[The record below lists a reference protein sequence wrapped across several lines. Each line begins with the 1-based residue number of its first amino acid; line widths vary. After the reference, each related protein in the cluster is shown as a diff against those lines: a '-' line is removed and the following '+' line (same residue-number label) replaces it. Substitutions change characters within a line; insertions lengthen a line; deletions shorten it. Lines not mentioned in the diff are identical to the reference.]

1 MSDVAKIASDVLELV
16 GGKENVRFVNHCITR
31 LRFNLVDQSKADT
44 EAIKKIKGIIGVNT
58 VGDQYQVI
66 VGPLV
71 DQVYGALCELGG
83 FEKTAAVDADDEKK
97 PFSLKNLGSDIMDYL
112 SGSLT
117 PAIPVMLAGAMIKM
131 VLALFGPDMLG
142 IMSTE
147 SDLYTLFT
155 FVGDAAYYFFP
166 IYIGFS
172 AAKKLGA
179 NQLMGAFMGG
189 ILLHPT
195 VASLADTGFKVYG
208 IPAAMQSYSATV
220 LPILLI
226 VYVMSLV
233 EKFFKKFIPATLR
246 VMGVPLMTTLVML
259 PLALCVLGPIGG
271 FLGNYICNGIIWIG
285 NVLGPIGPMVIGALW
300 EFLVMTGMHQVM
312 ISQMVI
318 VFVQNG
324 FENVVSLGAT
334 AASLAVSGMCL
345 GVMLAQ
351 KNKENKAESF
361 TYFVSGLV
369 GGVTEPGLYGN
380 GIKYSK
386 PLIGMMAGGAAGA
399 LYASIMG
406 VKAYALIPVANFL
419 ALTSFAGGSTA
430 NLINGILCGVISLV
444 VAAVVTYIICRKD
457 PKIDE

>member
-1 MSDVAKIASDVLELV
+1 MSDVERIAGEVLELV
-16 GGKENVRFVNHCITR
+16 GGKENVRFVTHCITR

-44 EAIKKIKGIIGVNT
+44 EAIKKIKGIIGVNV

-71 DQVYGALCELGG
+71 DQVYAKLCELGG
-83 FEKTAAVDADDEKK
+83 FEKSSAVDAEEKK
-97 PFSLKNLGSDIMDYL
+97 PFSLKTLGSDIMDYL

-131 VLALFGPDMLG
+131 IIALFGPDMLG
-142 IMSTE
+142 LISAE

-166 IYIGFS
+166 IYIGFN

-179 NQLMGAFMGG
+179 NPLMGAFMGG

-195 VASLADTGFKVYG
+195 VATLAETGFKVYG

-220 LPILLI
+220 LPIILI
-226 VYVMSLV
+226 IFVMSLV
-233 EKFFKKFIPATLR
+233 EKFFKKYIPATLR

-259 PLALCVLGPIGG
+259 PLALCVLGPLGG

-285 NVLGPIGPMVIGALW
+285 NILGPIGPMVIGALW

-430 NLINGILCGVISLV
+430 NIINGVISGVIALI
-444 VAAVVTYIICRKD
+444 VAAVITYILCIKD
-457 PKIDE
+457 PKINE